1 MEKEINDFYEIIQKE
16 IINYFLVPKGKNE
29 YLSYERINIL
39 IQDLVTSLNCN
50 SYYIYSKSIND
61 EKKRITNYNTV
72 LSCSP
77 KLFSFI
83 LFPQKLNRNLLN
95 LCKKC
100 TLLFSEIFDNI
111 VCDLPF
117 LLKALEDIKGNDDFC
132 KKIIEICENVYL
144 NEENGRNI
152 KNDIRCIIGRSDYMK
167 NDGNN
172 SEIKQ
177 IEYNTISVA
186 FGNLSSTIF
195 EAHKNMIKEI
205 YKEYFPYMNKQN
217 QEEIFEILD
226 KKFDNNF
233 LQGIS
238 TCIEKVHN
246 IYIENSNQLE
256 NNKVITICI
265 LHDDDINSFDKYQTK
280 YELSKLGISQ
290 RYFTIKQLQN
300 LFEKKKIFLNYPNET
315 LKESI
320 DRVINNNNNNGCN
333 EKKIRPGKLMINLND
348 DDINGYDIYD
358 GVKMFEQYKK
368 NIFEV
373 SVIYFRALYAP
384 LHYNEI
390 VWELR
395 EMLEFSDSVK
405 IPSLPYQLVGLK
417 KIQMLLL
424 DDDILRKY
432 ISIDINK
439 KKKSEEQILNDMNML
454 KKTFALQID
463 PSLNKHSD
471 IISYAIK
478 NENKFI
484 LKPQREGGQNNL
496 HGNDVK
502 EKLMLYYKP
511 EEKNKLSFYVLM
523 EKLFPSPFPTIHCRI
538 KEVNKNYEQ
547 KINKLSEENQLQKK
561 NSNYCDEEDTQF
573 IEFSLE
579 QSISEFGFFHNII
592 FFKDKNILNEQKGY
606 LVRTKNVNENEGGAI
621 CGISSLDSVFLV

>member
-16 IINYFLVPKGKNE
+16 ITNYFLVPKGKNE
-29 YLSYERINIL
+29 YLSHERINIL
-39 IQDLVTSLNCN
+39 IQDIITSLNCN
-50 SYYIYSKSIND
+50 GYYIHTKPIND
-61 EKKRITNYNTV
+61 EKKRIINNNVV
-72 LSCSP
+72 LSCPP

-83 LFPQKLNRNLLN
+83 LLPQKLNKNLLN

-117 LLKALEDIKGNDDFC
+117 LLSVLENVKGNDEFS
-132 KKIIEICENVYL
+132 KKIIDICERVYL
-144 NEENGRNI
+144 SKENGRDIN
-152 KNDIRCIIGRSDYMK
+152 NEIRCVIGRSDYMK
-167 NDGNN
+167 HDGNMDN
-172 SEIKQ
+172 DSEIKQ

-186 FGNLSSTIF
+186 FGNLSSIIF

-205 YKEYFPYMNKQN
+205 YKEYFPYMNEQSK
-217 QEEIFEILD
+217 EEIFEILD
-226 KKFDNNF
+226 TKFDNNF
-233 LQGIS
+233 LEGIV
-238 TCIEKVHN
+238 TCIEKAHN
-246 IYIENSNQLE
+246 IYIENGNKLE
-256 NNKVITICI
+256 SDKNKVITICI
-265 LHDDDINSFDKYQTK
+265 LHDDDVNNFDRYRTQ
-280 YELSKLGISQ
+280 YELSKLGISH

-300 LFEKKKIFLNYPNET
+300 LFEKKKIFLNYTDET
-315 LKESI
+315 LNESI
-320 DRVINNNNNNGCN
+320 SRLMNNASKCN

-348 DDINGYDIYD
+348 DNVNSDIGNII
-358 GVKMFEQYKK
+358 EQYKK

-384 LHYNEI
+384 SHYNEI
-390 VWELR
+390 IWELR
-395 EMLEFSDSVK
+395 EMMEFSDAVK
-405 IPSLPYQLVGLK
+405 VPSLPYQLVGLK

-424 DDDILRKY
+424 DDEILRKY
-432 ISIDINK
+432 ISMDLNK
-439 KKKSEEQILNDMNML
+439 NKKSEEQIVNDMNII

-484 LKPQREGGQNNL
+484 LKPQREGGQNNF
-496 HGNDVK
+496 HGKDVK

-523 EKLFPSPFPTIHCRI
+523 EKLFPSPFPAIHCRI
-538 KEVNKNYEQ
+538 KETNKNDGQ
-547 KINKLSEENQLQKK
+547 KN

-573 IEFSLE
+573 IEFSIE

-592 FFKDKNILNEQKGY
+592 FFKDKNVLNEQKGY

>member
-1 MEKEINDFYEIIQKE
+1 MEKEINNFYEIIQKE

-39 IQDLVTSLNCN
+39 IQDLVASLNSN
-50 SYYIYSKSIND
+50 GYFIYAKSIND
-61 EKKRITNYNTV
+61 EKRVINYNTV
-72 LSCSP
+72 LSSPP

-83 LFPQKLNRNLLN
+83 LLPQKLNIDLLN

-117 LLKALEDIKGNDDFC
+117 LLNALENIKGNDEFS
-132 KKIIEICENVYL
+132 KKIIDICEKVYL
-144 NEENGRNI
+144 SKENGRNI
-152 KNDIRCIIGRSDYMK
+152 NNDIRCIIGRSDYMK
-167 NDGNN
+167 HDGNLGN
-172 SEIKQ
+172 DSEIKQ

-186 FGNLSSTIF
+186 FGNLSSIIF

-205 YKEYFPYMNKQN
+205 YKEYFPYMTEQNK
-217 QEEIFEILD
+217 EEIFEILD

-238 TCIEKVHN
+238 TCIEKSHN
-246 IYIENSNQLE
+246 IYIENTNKLK
-256 NNKVITICI
+256 NNKIVTICI

-280 YELSKLGISQ
+280 CELNKLGISQ
-290 RYFTIKQLQN
+290 RYFTVKQLQN
-300 LFEKKKIFLNYPNET
+300 LFEKKKIFLNYTNET
-315 LKESI
+315 LNESI
-320 DRVINNNNNNGCN
+320 DRLINNINGCN
-333 EKKIRPGKLMINLND
+333 EKNIRPGKLMINLND
-348 DDINGYDIYD
+348 DDINGNI
-358 GVKMFEQYKK
+358 FEQYKK

-373 SVIYFRALYAP
+373 SVIYFRALYSP

-390 VWELR
+390 VWKLR
-395 EMLEFSDSVK
+395 EMLEFSDAVK

-424 DDDILRKY
+424 DDEILRKY
-432 ISIDINK
+432 ISIDLNK
-439 KKKSEEQILNDMNML
+439 NKKSEEQILNDMSTL

-538 KEVNKNYEQ
+538 KEINKNYEQ
-547 KINKLSEENQLQKK
+547 KMNPLSEENQLQKK
-561 NSNYCDEEDTQF
+561 NSNYCDEENTQF